1 MKSIAAGLLLS
12 VFSMAPA
19 FAALPPHYQRQAEF
33 LAALEVAVETF
44 GIANSVDSI
53 TLVETDRFEV
63 KAGNCTLTV
72 TIVDSAE
79 AQPEGWVGPRQFTAQ
94 PTEPVCE

>member
-19 FAALPPHYQRQAEF
+19 FAALPPHYQRQAEI
-33 LAALEVAVETF
+33 LAALEAAVDAF
-44 GIANSVDSI
+44 GIASSVDSI

-63 KAGNCTLTV
+63 KAGNCTLMV
-72 TIVDSAE
+72 NIVDSNE
-79 AQPEGWVGPRQFTAQ
+79 ARPESWVGPRQFTAQ